1 MMMPHACE
9 IQREPILQKTM
20 RATRA
25 YGAGTGVARKR
36 GSARP
41 ARARNDAP
49 MSGGE
54 AIVHSLIENGVD
66 TVFGLPGAQ
75 MYPLFDALYQ
85 ASDRITTFGAR
96 HEQGTAY
103 MAFGYARSTGRPGV
117 FSVVPGPGI
126 LNASAA
132 ISTAWGCCAPVL
144 CVTGQLP
151 SEFIGRGRGHLHEL
165 PDQLG
170 TLRTLCKWAARIERP
185 ADVPRVMNE
194 AFRQMLSGRPGP
206 VAVEMAWDVMGNRE
220 RVFFDGPATIDP
232 APDPDPE
239 AVLRA
244 ARILLAAKRPMIMLG
259 SGAQHAAREVRALA
273 EALDAP
279 VSAMRGGRGI
289 ISEADPLGVS
299 AYAARLLWDNTD
311 ALVAIG
317 TRAEMAYMRWT
328 GMTRLIDRPQAPPYL
343 IRIDIDPAEMLRLKP
358 HVGVVADSAA
368 GARALLEALVSLKRP
383 RRDNRK
389 AILAAKGK
397 ATKALRKVQPQVDYL
412 DAIREAL
419 PRDGF
424 FVTELCQAGFT
435 SYTSFPVY
443 APRTYVSE
451 GFQGTLGAG
460 FQTAL
465 GVKVAHPNKAVVSIT
480 GDGGFMF
487 GVQELATAAQYGIG
501 LVTVLFNN
509 ESFGNVRRDQE
520 TRYQGRVIGADLVN
534 PDFMKLAES
543 FGVKGHRV
551 HSPAEL
557 KPVLAR
563 AIAAG
568 EPCLIE
574 AVVARGSEVSPW
586 EFLVSGRAGEVTKPP
601 ARRA

>member
-1 MMMPHACE
+1 M
-9 IQREPILQKTM
+9 Q
-20 RATRA
+20 
-25 YGAGTGVARKR
+25 
-36 GSARP
+36 SARAAYAKP
-41 ARARNDAP
+41 RRAGNAVP
-49 MSGGE
+49 ISGGE
-54 AIVHSLIENGVD
+54 AIVGSLIENGVD

-75 MYPLFDALYQ
+75 MYPLFDALYR
-85 ASDRITTFGAR
+85 ASDRITTYGAR

-117 FSVVPGPGI
+117 FSVVPGPGV
-126 LNASAA
+126 LNAAA
-132 ISTAWGCCAPVL
+132 ALATAWGCCAPVL
-144 CVTGQLP
+144 CVTGQIP

-165 PDQLG
+165 PDQLA
-170 TLRTLCKWAARIERP
+170 TLRTLCKWTARIERP
-185 ADVPRVMNE
+185 ADAPRLINE

-220 RVFFDGPATIDP
+220 QVVFTGQAAIDP

-239 AVLRA
+239 QVLQA
-244 ARILLAAKRPMIMLG
+244 AQILAAAKRPMIMLG
-259 SGAQHAAREVRALA
+259 SGAQHAAKEIRALA
-273 EALDAP
+273 EALGAP

-289 ISEADPLGVS
+289 VSEEGPLGVS
-299 AYAARLLWDNTD
+299 AYAAYLLWKRTD

-328 GMTRLIDRPQAPPYL
+328 GMMELIDRPQAPPYL
-343 IRIDIDPAEMLRLKP
+343 IRIDIDPAEMGRLKP
-358 HVGVVADSAA
+358 HAGILADSAA
-368 GARALLEALVSLKRP
+368 GTRALLDAVQALKRP

-389 AILAAKGK
+389 AIASAK
-397 ATKALRKVQPQVDYL
+397 AKALKAVRKLQPQADYL
-412 DAIREAL
+412 DAIRAAL

-424 FVTELCQAGFT
+424 FVTELCQAGFV
-435 SYTSFPVY
+435 SYTHFPVY
-443 APRTYVSE
+443 EPRTYVSE

-465 GVKVAHPNKAVVSIT
+465 GVKVAHPDKAVVSIT

-487 GVQELATAAQYGIG
+487 GVQELATAAQHGIG

-520 TRYQGRVIGADLVN
+520 TRFGGRLIGADLVN

-543 FGVKGHRV
+543 FGVAAYRV

-557 KPVLAR
+557 SPVLER
-563 AIAAG
+563 AIAADR
-568 EPCLIE
+568 PCLIE
-574 AVVARGSEVSPW
+574 AVVERGSEVSPW
-586 EFLVSGRAGEVTKPP
+586 DLLVFGPP
-601 ARRA
+601 GAAPAARRA